1 MIQNYRTEI
10 KETLESI
17 DSDIS
22 FKVKMAFPESINDG
36 NIISYFE
43 LTNTSTNI
51 PIVDDISYQIDLWFY
66 DLEELLTALSCV
78 DKVMTEKGF
87 LRQFVSPDSM
97 IHDTSGYLRKSIRYG
112 RRVDTLTNRL
122 ID

>member
-1 MIQNYRTEI
+1 MQNYREEI
-10 KETLESI
+10 KETLEGI
-17 DSDIS
+17 VTDIP
-22 FKVKMAFPESINDG
+22 FKVKMAFPQSVSDG

-43 LTNTSTNI
+43 LTNISTAVST
-51 PIVDDISYQIDLWFY
+51 VDDISYQIDLWFF
-66 DLEELLTALSCV
+66 DMEKLFIMLSLVDEAMTA
-78 DKVMTEKGF
+78 KGL

-97 IHDTSGYLRKSIRYG
+97 LHDQSGYLRKSMRYG

>member
-1 MIQNYRTEI
+1 MIQNYREEI
-10 KETLESI
+10 KETLKSI
-17 DSDIS
+17 QCDIP
-22 FKVKMAFPESINDG
+22 FDVKMAFPESVNEG

-43 LTNTSTNI
+43 LTNTSTSLSV
-51 PIVDDISYQIDLWFY
+51 VDDISFQIDLWFF
-66 DLEELLTALSCV
+66 DLDELFTMLSLV
-78 DKVMTEKGF
+78 DKALTDKGL

-97 IHDTSGYLRKSIRYG
+97 LHDSSGYLRKTLRYG

>member
-1 MIQNYRTEI
+1 MIQNYRGEI
-10 KETLESI
+10 KETLKSI
-17 DSDIS
+17 PCDIP
-22 FKVKMAFPESINDG
+22 FDVKMAFPESVNEG

-43 LTNTSTNI
+43 LTNISTSLSV
-51 PIVDDISYQIDLWFY
+51 VDDISFQIDLWFF
-66 DLEELLTALSCV
+66 DLDELFTMLSLV
-78 DKVMTEKGF
+78 DKALTDKGL

-97 IHDTSGYLRKSIRYG
+97 LHDSSGYLRKTLRYG

>member
-1 MIQNYRTEI
+1 MMQNYRMEI

-17 DSDIS
+17 ESDIP
-22 FKVKMAFPESINDG
+22 FKVKMAFPESVNDG

-43 LTNTSTNI
+43 LSNTSTNI
-51 PIVDDISYQIDLWFY
+51 STVDDISYQIDLWFF
-66 DLEELLTALSCV
+66 DIEKLFNMLSLV
-78 DKVMTEKGF
+78 DAVMAEKGF
-87 LRQFVSPDSM
+87 IRQFVSSDSM
-97 IHDTSGYLRKSIRYG
+97 LHDPSGYLRKSVRYG